1 MFRFQQV
8 FIRNFISARNNKNSA
23 SPLHKV
29 YTGVKIFTIDSGQ
42 DEAHRKEKDLPPVSR
57 GTKIT
62 NVTAHVS
69 FKCDFK
75 QRTEKKKGDS
85 VIKPKYK
92 TNVKKERKKRK
103 KRLKRK
109 IHENKEE
116 ENNLKYSRIRED
128 KKKRR
133 SLGPR

>member
-75 QRTEKKKGDS
+75 NREQRR
-85 VIKPKYK
+85 
-92 TNVKKERKKRK
+92 KKEI
-103 KRLKRK
+103 L
-109 IHENKEE
+109 
-116 ENNLKYSRIRED
+116 L
-128 KKKRR
+128 
-133 SLGPR
+133 